1 MIATATLSRLPDLC
15 ARFPRVAIV
24 GLDDE
29 GNDVVS
35 RIFEEG
41 RSGAQCIAVNTDK
54 EYLTRIYAHEKVLIG
69 TDATPS
75 AGKSYDSEAEKTA
88 IRKCADLI
96 TPLLT
101 GADVAFIVAEMSE
114 RNRVSEA
121 LVAADVAR
129 RSGAVTVGV
138 AIMPSP
144 FERDAGFVARHG
156 LAKMRETCHTL
167 AIVDANRSMR
177 LAPYPPNL
185 SSDSSDT
192 LVVDMVSGL
201 SETLACPT
209 ALNID
214 LAVFRELMMHGG
226 IAHLGIADSSS
237 PLRVE
242 EATIGALRGP
252 LLYDNI
258 ARSRGAVLIVRG
270 DSSLTIE
277 EAGRAAQL
285 VAERAGWNLPI
296 VMGASADDS
305 QYEGCQVSIL
315 LTGGVYPYIPGGYR
329 RLPLD
334 MYEMEPGGEE
344 EGPIDIELDLDQLEE
359 S

>member
-1 MIATATLSRLPDLC
+1 MIATTTLSRLPDIYG
-15 ARFPRVAIV
+15 RFPRVAIV

-54 EYLTRIYAHEKVLIG
+54 EYLTHIYAHEKILIE
-69 TDATPS
+69 TDVTRV
-75 AGKSYDSEAEKTA
+75 GKSHHSEGDETSV
-88 IRKCADLI
+88 RECAGLI

-121 LVAADVAR
+121 SVVADVAR
-129 RSGAVTVGV
+129 RTGAVTVGV

-144 FERDAGFVARHG
+144 FERDAGLVARHG
-156 LAKMRETCHTL
+156 LAKMRQTCHTL
-167 AIVDANRSMR
+167 AIVDTNRSIR
-177 LAPYPPNL
+177 VAPCPPNL

-192 LVVDMVSGL
+192 LVVDMLSGL
-201 SETLACPT
+201 SETLACPS

-214 LAVFRELMMHGG
+214 LAVFGELMMHGG
-226 IAHLGIADSSS
+226 IAHLGIARSSS
-237 PLRVE
+237 LLRVE

-277 EAGRAAQL
+277 EAGSAAEL

-296 VMGASADDS
+296 VMGASVDDS
-305 QYEGCQVSIL
+305 QHEGCQVSVL

-344 EGPIDIELDLDQLEE
+344 DGPIDIELDLDQLEE